1 MDWFLFDNG
10 LRHERV
16 KTILH
21 NIVIKSSIDCTQ
33 WPLAFHVASMVNV
46 NVVINKNA
54 RKLNMNCKFCLL
66 ELVFC

>member
-1 MDWFLFDNG
+1 MDWFLYDNG

-16 KTILH
+16 KPILH
-21 NIVIKSSIDCTQ
+21 NIVIKSSIARNGRQHFMQPD
-33 WPLAFHVASMVNV
+33 MVNA

>member
-16 KTILH
+16 KPILH

-33 WPLAFHVASMVNV
+33 RPLAFHVASMVNV